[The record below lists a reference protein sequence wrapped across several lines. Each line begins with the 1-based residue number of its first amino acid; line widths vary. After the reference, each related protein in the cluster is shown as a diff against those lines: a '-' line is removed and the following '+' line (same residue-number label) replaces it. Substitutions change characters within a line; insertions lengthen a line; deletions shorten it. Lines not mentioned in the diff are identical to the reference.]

1 MLQAISRPEKKAGIA
16 KDFSFFF
23 FFLAENVG
31 LFKKAILCIRE
42 QKVVNQ
48 SL

>member
-16 KDFSFFF
+16 KDFSFF
-23 FFLAENVG
+23 LAENVG
-31 LFKKAILCIRE
+31 LFKKAILYIRE

>member
-16 KDFSFFF
+16 KDFFF